1 MTEAIQRAPSV
12 ARMLADR
19 VAATP
24 TAEAFRWPQVGP
36 DGAETWESMTWAR
49 TGERV
54 TELAAGLLA
63 LGLRPEQRV
72 IVYSATR
79 VEWVLADL
87 AINTAAG
94 ATTTI
99 YPSSQPEDVLHIVT
113 DSGAVIA
120 FAEDETKAA
129 VLREL
134 ADKTPDLAYVV
145 LLEGAGGGDRAGA
158 VPGRPGRARPR
169 AAGRGPG
176 RGRRGASPAS
186 RRTTWPR

>member
-24 TAEAFRWPQVGP
+24 GGEAFRWPQVGP

-87 AINTAAG
+87 AINTAALVSSSAN
-94 ATTTI
+94 ATTAPESLTMCST
-99 YPSSQPEDVLHIVT
+99 SSGWED
-113 DSGAVIA
+113 G
-120 FAEDETKAA
+120 
-129 VLREL
+129 
-134 ADKTPDLAYVV
+134 
-145 LLEGAGGGDRAGA
+145 
-158 VPGRPGRARPR
+158 
-169 AAGRGPG
+169 
-176 RGRRGASPAS
+176 
-186 RRTTWPR
+186 